1 MKYLVKIVQG
11 IYTEYKN
18 NKNADGED
26 GGVGGRGAHISSQ
39 LGHLPGASGY
49 LRYLRGWE
57 EPLCDQVGCGGRR
70 REGEAEAGPDER
82 P

>member
-39 LGHLPGASGY
+39 LGHLPGASGVPQIPK
-49 LRYLRGWE
+49 GM
-57 EPLCDQVGCGGRR
+57 GGT
-70 REGEAEAGPDER
+70 PV
-82 P
+82 